1 MIEQQKTLPRG
12 RGGPRLWVPPVLG
25 LAYYLISKV
34 GLLPGLEE
42 LTRVYMAIP
51 LMLAVVG
58 FSAFYFTNWPP
69 LIQTLGAIA
78 AFLVILKFSGWI
90 MEAKPVSM
98 AEQQMVELVR
108 VTNTEMVIEVFQEGA
123 QPIEVKAE
131 LKPCDRSR
139 AAFPGYV
146 LHGFTSH
153 EGWNEFT
160 LDLPPL
166 HWSCL
171 EESNPCFELHVY
183 RIKDDGKKQLL
194 GKVRNIQ

>member
-1 MIEQQKTLPRG
+1 MEQQKALPKG
-12 RGGPRLWVPPVLG
+12 QGGPRLWVPPVLG
-25 LAYYLISKV
+25 LAYYIISKA
-34 GLLPGLEE
+34 GLLPDFEE
-42 LTRVYMAIP
+42 LTRVYQAIP

-58 FSAFYFTNWPP
+58 FSAFYYTNWPP

-90 MEAKPVSM
+90 MEAKTVSIT
-98 AEQQMVELVR
+98 EQQKVKLVR
-108 VTNTEMVIEVFQEGA
+108 VTDAEMVIEVFQEGA
-123 QPIEVKAE
+123 QPMEIKSE

-146 LHGFTSH
+146 LHGYTAH

-166 HWSCL
+166 QWRYL
-171 EESNPCFELHVY
+171 EEADPCFELHVFWL
-183 RIKDDGKKQLL
+183 KNDGNRQLL
-194 GKVRNIQ
+194 GKIRNKQ